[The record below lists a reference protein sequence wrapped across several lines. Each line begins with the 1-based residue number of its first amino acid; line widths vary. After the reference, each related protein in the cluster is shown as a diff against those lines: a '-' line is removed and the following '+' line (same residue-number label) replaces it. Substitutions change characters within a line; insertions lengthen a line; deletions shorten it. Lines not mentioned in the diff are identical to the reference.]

1 MFFWISKGKKMSV
14 VPSIEEKNNLF
25 HLFVKKGSKLGKS
38 VTPTEGRQ
46 IVGEGDSLP
55 LNPLCLWT
63 TTSLEAS
70 PQSLP
75 SSGFFA
81 TLLRAEKNQ

>member
-1 MFFWISKGKKMSV
+1 MSV

-55 LNPLCLWT
+55 LNPLCL
-63 TTSLEAS
+63 
-70 PQSLP
+70 
-75 SSGFFA
+75 
-81 TLLRAEKNQ
+81 